1 MILPTQLPASSPQDT
16 DQDRPRGDSAST
28 EPDSARDLRIMG
40 TVPVWVLSG
49 LRLERV
55 GQQRLPNGWVVG
67 VYQMEAAEFEPE
79 EPASS
84 N

>member
-1 MILPTQLPASSPQDT
+1 
-16 DQDRPRGDSAST
+16 
-28 EPDSARDLRIMG
+28 MG